1 MQCIKIILFFLFTT
15 SWAFSQQDSSTVQ
28 YDDSKL
34 EVQQITKEDL
44 KKYKDDTDF
53 NYSEVVQEES
63 FLNKIVLWFRN
74 MVKKIFEWLFGVGNA
89 SGLLKFIFNVLPY
102 LILLFLVYLLLKFF
116 LKVNS
121 RTMITGQQNPA
132 TITFTEEE
140 HILKNEDI
148 NALIIEAIKQQ
159 NYRLAIRYYYL
170 LSLKKLSQNHII
182 SWQQQ
187 KTNEDYI
194 SEIEAI
200 NLKASFTNIT
210 RIYDYVWYGE
220 FDIDAL
226 KFETF
231 KSQFES
237 LNNTIKP

>member
-1 MQCIKIILFFLFTT
+1 MQSFKIILFFLFTT
-15 SWAFSQQDSSTVQ
+15 SWAFSQQDSLTVQ

-44 KKYKDDTDF
+44 KKYKEDKDF
-53 NYSEVVQEES
+53 NYTEAVVEES
-63 FLNKIVLWFRN
+63 ILNRIVLWFRN
-74 MVKKIFEWLFGVGNA
+74 MVKKILEWIFGVGNA
-89 SGLLKFIFNVLPY
+89 TGLLKFILNVLPY
-102 LILLFLVYLLLKFF
+102 LVLLLLVYLLLKFF
-116 LKVNS
+116 LKVDS
-121 RTMITGQQNPA
+121 RAIITGQQNPA
-132 TITFTEEE
+132 TVAFTEEE
-140 HILKNEDI
+140 HIMKNEDI

-170 LSLKKLSQNHII
+170 LSLKKLSQSHII

-194 SEIEAI
+194 SEIEAT
-200 NLKASFTNIT
+200 NLRADFTNIT

-226 KFETF
+226 KFEML
-231 KSQFES
+231 KSQFVS
-237 LNNTIKP
+237 LNNTIKT

>member
-1 MQCIKIILFFLFTT
+1 MQCIKIILLFLFIT
-15 SWAFSQQDSSTVQ
+15 SSTFSQKDSITVRN
-28 YDDSKL
+28 DDSKL
-34 EVQQITKEDL
+34 EVQQISKEDL
-44 KKYKDDTDF
+44 KKYSTDKDF
-53 NYSEVVQEES
+53 NYSESVQEDS

-74 MVKKIFEWLFGVGNA
+74 MVKKIFEWLFGVGHVT
-89 SGLLKFIFNVLPY
+89 GFLKFIFNVLPY

-121 RTMITGQQNPA
+121 KTIITGQQNPA

-148 NALIIEAIKQQ
+148 KTLITEAIRQQ

-194 SEIEAI
+194 SEIEAK
-200 NLKASFTNIT
+200 NLKINFTNIT

-231 KSQFES
+231 KSEFES
-237 LNNTIKP
+237 LNNTIKN

>member
-1 MQCIKIILFFLFTT
+1 MRCIKIILFLLFTT
-15 SWAFSQQDSSTVQ
+15 SWAFSQQDSLIVQ

-34 EVQQITKEDL
+34 DVQQITKDDL
-44 KKYKDDTDF
+44 KKYKDDNDF
-53 NYSEVVQEES
+53 NYSEVVEEAS

-89 SGLLKFIFNVLPY
+89 TGLLKFILTVLPY
-102 LILLFLVYLLLKFF
+102 LILLFLVFLLLRFF
-116 LKVNS
+116 LKVDS
-121 RTMITGQQNPA
+121 KAIITGQQNPA
-132 TITFTEEE
+132 TVAFTEEE
-140 HILKNEDI
+140 HIMKNEDI
-148 NALIIEAIKQQ
+148 NALISEAIKQR

-170 LSLKKLSQNHII
+170 LSLKKLSQSHII
-182 SWQQQ
+182 SWEQQ

-194 SEIEAI
+194 SEIQAL
-200 NLKASFTNIT
+200 NLKSDFTNIT

-220 FDIDAL
+220 FAIDAL
-226 KFETF
+226 KFETL

>member
-1 MQCIKIILFFLFTT
+1 MQCIKIILLFILTT
-15 SWAFSQQDSSTVQ
+15 SWAFSQQDSLTVE

-34 EVQQITKEDL
+34 EVQQITKDDL
-44 KKYKDDTDF
+44 KKYQDDKNF
-53 NYSEVVQEES
+53 NYSEVAQEDS
-63 FLNKIVLWFRN
+63 FLNKIVLWFQN
-74 MVKKIFEWLFGVGNA
+74 LVKKIFEWLFGVGNA
-89 SGLLKFIFNVLPY
+89 TGLLKFIFNILPY
-102 LILLFLVYLLLKFF
+102 IILVFLVYLLIRFF
-116 LKVNS
+116 LKVDS
-121 RTMITGQQNPA
+121 RTLITGQQNVA

-148 NALIIEAIKQQ
+148 NVLIKNAIKQQ

-170 LSLKKLSQNHII
+170 LALKKLSQNHII
-182 SWQQQ
+182 SWEQQ

-194 SEIEAI
+194 SEIDAI
-200 NLKASFTNIT
+200 KLKADFTNIT

-226 KFETF
+226 KFEAL

-237 LNNTIKP
+237 LNNTLKN

>member
-1 MQCIKIILFFLFTT
+1 MLFFILGT
-15 SWAFSQQDSSTVQ
+15 SWAFSQEDSITVQ

-34 EVQQITKEDL
+34 EVQQITKDDL
-44 KKYKDDTDF
+44 KKYHDDKNF
-53 NYSEVVQEES
+53 NYSEVIQEES
-63 FLNKIVLWFRN
+63 ILNKIVLWFRN
-74 MVKKIFEWLFGVGNA
+74 LVTKIFEWLFGVGKA
-89 SGLLKFIFNVLPY
+89 SGLLKFIFNILPY
-102 LILLFLVYLLLKFF
+102 VTLIFLVYLLIRFF
-116 LKVNS
+116 LKVDS
-121 RTMITGQQNPA
+121 RTLITGQQDAA

-148 NALIIEAIKQQ
+148 HVLIKNAIKHQ

-182 SWQQQ
+182 SWEPQ

-194 SEIEAI
+194 SEIDPI
-200 NLKASFTNIT
+200 VLKTDFSNIT

-220 FDIDAL
+220 FDIDVL
-226 KFETF
+226 KFEAL

-237 LNNTIKP
+237 LNNTLKN

>member
-1 MQCIKIILFFLFTT
+1 MNCFKIALLFLLTT
-15 SWAFSQQDSSTVQ
+15 SWAFGQQDSVTVN

-34 EVQQITKEDL
+34 EVQQITKDDL
-44 KKYKDDTDF
+44 KKYKDDNAF
-53 NYSEVVQEES
+53 NYSEVGQEES

-74 MVKKIFEWLFGVGNA
+74 MVKKIFEWLFGVGIA
-89 SGLLKFIFNVLPY
+89 TGLLKFIFNILPY
-102 LILLFLVYLLLKFF
+102 LILIFLVFLLLRFF
-116 LKVNS
+116 LKVDS
-121 RTMITGQQNPA
+121 RTIITGQQNSA
-132 TITFTEEE
+132 TISFTEEE

-148 NALIIEAIKQQ
+148 NALITDAILQQ
-159 NYRLAIRYYYL
+159 NFRLAIRYYYL

-194 SEIEAI
+194 SEIEAKS
-200 NLKASFTNIT
+200 LKIDFTNIT

-226 KFETF
+226 KFERF

-237 LNNTIKP
+237 LNNTIKN